1 MDGLFFKITL
11 YSKLT
16 KNLVKFLYDIICY
29 SRVKCMELLSGSLKR
44 DMWMWA
50 STGNKC
56 TLDAYE
62 TTNTISPYGKNT
74 TLTFKTRVK
83 MMPVFEFLRNE

>member
-1 MDGLFFKITL
+1 
-11 YSKLT
+11 
-16 KNLVKFLYDIICY
+16 
-29 SRVKCMELLSGSLKR
+29 MELLSGSLKR

-50 STGNKC
+50 SAGNKC

-83 MMPVFEFLRNE
+83 MMTLKHMKKRFSLHKIDSLIY